1 MNYMYVPETFA
12 IFFIIH
18 CTNTHLKYKA
28 LLSMKVIVLLF
39 YIFTTEVSTQNSVRS
54 INIGKILLR

>member
-1 MNYMYVPETFA
+1 MYVPETFA
-12 IFFIIH
+12 IFSIIH

-39 YIFTTEVSTQNSVRS
+39 YIFNRGLYSKQCA
-54 INIGKILLR
+54 IY

>member
-1 MNYMYVPETFA
+1 MYVPETFA

-54 INIGKILLR
+54 INI